1 MKKFL
6 SLILAVLMI
15 VSAVSLVA
23 CDFNTD
29 IKLEDVTSQTEA
41 ATTDTAATTTG
52 GGSGGGGVVVGNT
65 DLPTENDLSSGTEV
79 EALGTLTP
87 YQLYLAAGEQIR
99 TATQFKMSG
108 YQESSDGRADVAVAL
123 SANTAYQKRVDAEMW
138 FVDGYTYQTD
148 GTIKKK
154 YETSFDEVKP
164 SVLRYLMSYYISDIA
179 EAKFDGVKLMKTS
192 SDIYY
197 FTLEFGDDYAAVFG
211 SEALY
216 YTMAFNAQ
224 GDLRQIEMK
233 PVGDSSYKIVLMYEI
248 GPIAD
253 YSVPADAHLY
263 EEVGT
268 GKDTSSGKDT
278 KPIEN
283 EAQTTTSASSGEDEN
298 SAPAHSSNNNGK

>member
-41 ATTDTAATTTG
+41 ATTDTAATTGGGTG
-52 GGSGGGGVVVGNT
+52 GGGAAVGNT

-79 EALGTLTP
+79 EALGSLTP
-87 YQLYLAAGEQIR
+87 YQLYLAAGEQIS

-108 YQESSDGRADVAVAL
+108 YQESSDGRIDVSMAL
-123 SANTAYQKRVDAEMW
+123 SANTAYQKRMDAEMW

-164 SVLRYLMSYYISDIA
+164 SLLRNLASYYMSDIA
-179 EAKFDGVKLMKTS
+179 EAMFDGVKLMKTATN
-192 SDIYY
+192 IYY
-197 FTLEFGDDYAAVFG
+197 FTLEFGEEYSAVFG

-233 PVGDSSYKIVLMYEI
+233 PVDDNSYKIVLMYEI

-253 YSVPADAHLY
+253 FSVPADAHLY
-263 EEVGT
+263 TETGT
-268 GKDTSSGKDT
+268 GKDTSAGKDT